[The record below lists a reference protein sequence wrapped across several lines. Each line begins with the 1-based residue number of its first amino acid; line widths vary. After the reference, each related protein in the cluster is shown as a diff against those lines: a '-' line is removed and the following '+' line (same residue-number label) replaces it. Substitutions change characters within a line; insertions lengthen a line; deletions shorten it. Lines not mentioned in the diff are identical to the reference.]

1 MEKQCQ
7 VAILIDGDNVSAKYA
22 GFIKQEAS
30 SYGNIKFFRLYGSI
44 SSPTVKAWYSVMPT
58 QGINPV
64 LQISYANG
72 KSIADQALTIDAMD
86 LLYSGEIDV
95 FCIVSSDS
103 DFTKLAYR
111 LKETGKLVIG
121 MGEQK
126 TKESLA
132 NACDK
137 FMILDLIY
145 KSEEEIEDKEDE
157 EVEQKKRVDEPVKED
172 EETTISVPQKEDVLN
187 DIVDLLDTYFADEKR
202 VHLSKIGKLLANKLP
217 GFDARNYGYKNMRQF
232 LSESSELDVID
243 EKAPDG
249 IHNITYIEKK

>member
-1 MEKQCQ
+1 MEKQSQ

-44 SSPTVKAWYSVMPT
+44 NSPSVNAWYKVMPA

-111 LKETGKLVIG
+111 LKETGKLVVG

-145 KSEEEIEDKEDE
+145 KSEEIEPVLDE
-157 EVEQKKRVDEPVKED
+157 EVEERKHGEEAIKVD
-172 EETTISVPQKEDVLN
+172 EETAINVPEKEDVLK
-187 DIVDLLDTYFADEKR
+187 VVEDLIDTYYADEKR
-202 VHLSKIGKLLANKLP
+202 VHLSKIGKLLVNKLP

-232 LSESSELDVID
+232 LSESVELNVID

-249 IHNITYIEKK
+249 IHYITYIEKN

>member
-1 MEKQCQ
+1 MNSGGWNGIIPVSNVREENIMEKQCQ

-145 KSEEEIEDKEDE
+145 NRLRKM
-157 EVEQKKRVDEPVKED
+157 KKRRLVFRRKKMCLM
-172 EETTISVPQKEDVLN
+172 I
-187 DIVDLLDTYFADEKR
+187 LL
-202 VHLSKIGKLLANKLP
+202 IC
-217 GFDARNYGYKNMRQF
+217 
-232 LSESSELDVID
+232 
-243 EKAPDG
+243 
-249 IHNITYIEKK
+249 